1 MLADASL
8 VSVLLVQPAVLVE
21 QLGSGYE
28 ISADEVKLGCSY
40 EDLDG
45 AFVELATER
54 SYDELHEVGVS
65 G

>member
-1 MLADASL
+1 MPCRD
-8 VSVLLVQPAVLVE
+8 VE
-21 QLGSGYE
+21 ELGSGYE

-40 EDLDG
+40 EDLGG